1 MDGGRPPHQRDAI
14 GHLAAGVSAHPLPVR
29 CLAVAF
35 PSRILGGMSSNVI
48 PARRTAAADALP
60 ERARRELAA
69 AVKAGRSQSK
79 TGNVAYIGDE
89 AQFSAFLDAL

>member
-1 MDGGRPPHQRDAI
+1 MN
-14 GHLAAGVSAHPLPVR
+14 AHPLPVR

-48 PARRTAAADALP
+48 PARRAAAADVLP

-79 TGNVAYIGDE
+79 TGKVTYIGDE
-89 AQFSAFLDAL
+89 AQFGAFLDAL